1 MITAIVL
8 LQTERG
14 QTEQTADALLAI
26 PSVSEVYSVTGE
38 WDLVALVRVRH
49 YDQMAEVV
57 PGRVSREP
65 GVLRT
70 QTMMAFQH
78 FSRHDLERLW
88 SIGMDQE
95 VQVNP

>member
-14 QTEQTADALLAI
+14 QTEQAADALLAI
-26 PSVSEVYSVTGE
+26 PAVSEVYSVTGE
-38 WDLVALVRVRH
+38 WDLVALVRVRQ
-49 YDQMAEVV
+49 YEQMAEVV
-57 PGRVSREP
+57 PGRVSRVP
-65 GVLRT
+65 GILRT

-88 SIGMDQE
+88 SIGMDAE
-95 VQVNP
+95 APAG